1 MKSPVGFG
9 ESLVVWKFIQR
20 LPVDRPPDLRFRFQV
35 REQTFT
41 HQTHLR
47 VWPRPTSE
55 LDLNKHSNVKHH
67 MNIHQICSDLLLL
80 EWTRWHEQ
88 KPTSGLLSNKNMMN
102 QQTCRSV
109 WFLLSP
115 AVILCLWLFFVSLRS
130 VCLFLPLCC
139 CLSLSHDVVIMLHL
153 LFLVLLKRIF
163 FLSTNVHV
171 EVLLM
176 HLQSPAV
183 SSSVDINQAAGCS
196 CSNTHYMYMWRWF
209 DGARTRR

>member
-102 QQTCRSV
+102 QQTSRSV

-130 VCLFLPLCC
+130 VCLFVSLL
-139 CLSLSHDVVIMLHL
+139 LSLFVSWRCHHVASSFSRFVEED
-153 LFLVLLKRIF
+153 
-163 FLSTNVHV
+163 FLSFYKRSCWSVINA
-171 EVLLM
+171 
-176 HLQSPAV
+176 PAV
-183 SSSVDINQAAGCS
+183 TSSEQQCGYKPGC
-196 CSNTHYMYMWRWF
+196 WLLLQ
-209 DGARTRR
+209 

>member
-80 EWTRWHEQ
+80 VWTRWHEQ

-102 QQTCRSV
+102 QQTSRSV
-109 WFLLSP
+109 WFVTFSS
-115 AVILCLWLFFVSLRS
+115 CDFVSLVVFCVFVVRLS
-130 VCLFLPLCC
+130 VCLSAVVSLCLMTLSSC
-139 CLSLSHDVVIMLHL
+139 CVFFFSFCWRGFS
-153 LFLVLLKRIF
+153 F
-163 FLSTNVHV
+163 FLQTFM
-171 EVLLM
+171 LK
-176 HLQSPAV
+176 
-183 SSSVDINQAAGCS
+183 C
-196 CSNTHYMYMWRWF
+196 Y
-209 DGARTRR
+209 

>member
-102 QQTCRSV
+102 QQTSRSV
-109 WFLLSP
+109 WFVTFSS
-115 AVILCLWLFFVSLRS
+115 CDFVSLVVFCVFAVRLS
-130 VCLFLPLCC
+130 VFASLL
-139 CLSLSHDVVIMLHL
+139 LSLFVSWRCHHVTSSFSRFVEED
-153 LFLVLLKRIF
+153 
-163 FLSTNVHV
+163 FLSFYKRSCWSVINA
-171 EVLLM
+171 
-176 HLQSPAV
+176 PAV
-183 SSSVDINQAAGCS
+183 TSSEQQCGYKPGC
-196 CSNTHYMYMWRWF
+196 WLLLQ
-209 DGARTRR
+209 

>member
-67 MNIHQICSDLLLL
+67 MNIHQIYSDLLLL
-80 EWTRWHEQ
+80 VWTRWHEQ

-109 WFLLSP
+109 WFFTFSS
-115 AVILCLWLFFVSLRS
+115 CDFVSLVVFCVFVVRLS
-130 VCLFLPLCC
+130 VCLSAVVSLCLMTLSSC
-139 CLSLSHDVVIMLHL
+139 CVFFFSFCWRGFS
-153 LFLVLLKRIF
+153 F
-163 FLSTNVHV
+163 FLQTFM
-171 EVLLM
+171 LK
-176 HLQSPAV
+176 
-183 SSSVDINQAAGCS
+183 C
-196 CSNTHYMYMWRWF
+196 Y
-209 DGARTRR
+209 

>member
-55 LDLNKHSNVKHH
+55 LDLNKDSNVKHH

-80 EWTRWHEQ
+80 EWTRWAETHIRFTLKQ
-88 KPTSGLLSNKNMMN
+88 KHDE
-102 QQTCRSV
+102 
-109 WFLLSP
+109 P
-115 AVILCLWLFFVSLRS
+115 ANEPERLIFTFSSCDFVSLVVFCVFAVRLS
-130 VCLFLPLCC
+130 VCLSAVVSLCLMT
-139 CLSLSHDVVIMLHL
+139 LSSCY
-153 LFLVLLKRIF
+153 IF
-163 FLSTNVHV
+163 FFSFCWRGFSFF
-171 EVLLM
+171 
-176 HLQSPAV
+176 LQTFMLK
-183 SSSVDINQAAGCS
+183 C
-196 CSNTHYMYMWRWF
+196 Y
-209 DGARTRR
+209 

>member
-55 LDLNKHSNVKHH
+55 LDLNKDSNVKHH
-67 MNIHQICSDLLLL
+67 MNIHQIYSDLLLL

-102 QQTCRSV
+102 QQTSRSV
-109 WFLLSP
+109 WFFTFSS
-115 AVILCLWLFFVSLRS
+115 CDFVSLVVFCVFAVRLS
-130 VCLFLPLCC
+130 VFASLL
-139 CLSLSHDVVIMLHL
+139 LSLFVSWRCHHVTSSFSRFVEED
-153 LFLVLLKRIF
+153 
-163 FLSTNVHV
+163 FLSFYKRSCWSVINA
-171 EVLLM
+171 
-176 HLQSPAV
+176 PAV
-183 SSSVDINQAAGCS
+183 TSSEQQCGYKPGC
-196 CSNTHYMYMWRWF
+196 WLLLQ
-209 DGARTRR
+209 

>member
-80 EWTRWHEQ
+80 EWTRWAETHIRFTLKQ
-88 KPTSGLLSNKNMMN
+88 KHDEPANEPERLICYFL
-102 QQTCRSV
+102 QL
-109 WFLLSP
+109 WFC
-115 AVILCLWLFFVSLRS
+115 VFGCFLCLCGPF
-130 VCLFLPLCC
+130 VCLSLCC